1 MLCQFGIAKNELSI
15 YLLNKIISVEMK
27 MVITVIQIY
36 NTSYH
41 FHDEYTYLFEFKY
54 GLSCK
59 HSVLYKDQEYS
70 TQVYNQ

>member
-1 MLCQFGIAKNELSI
+1 
-15 YLLNKIISVEMK
+15 MK